1 MKQLTAVAFLTVL
14 MIGAAIAAPPPASK
28 LVFTEEKLDL
38 IEQNLAIALTSDCPG
53 MEASAALTMRQ
64 VKELAP
70 EYEFESLIIPLMHLV
85 KDESASDASRIS
97 AALALYDLKSE
108 RGDYAISQSARFT
121 ENPRVK
127 KMFELLAYQR
137 QVEKRAK

>member
-1 MKQLTAVAFLTVL
+1 MKRMTVVALLAMLV
-14 MIGAAIAAPPPASK
+14 IGAAVAAPPTTSK
-28 LVFTEEKLDL
+28 IVFTEEKLDL
-38 IEQNLAIALTSDCPG
+38 IEQNLAIALISDCPG

-70 EYEFESLIIPLMHLV
+70 DYEFKSLIIPLMHLV
-85 KDESASDASRIS
+85 KDESASDASRIA

-137 QVEKRAK
+137 QLEKRAK